1 MMVDWKHWRI
11 GAAAG
16 VALLATVAGAVPA
29 LASRT
34 ASSPQAR
41 YAARTLKATDT
52 AHLRYVSA
60 AGSLLSEEGSASGT
74 LPGKMRASVNVGA
87 SISGNFTIYTKGG
100 TIKGHGSATPHG
112 SGSVES
118 FAGSIVLTGG
128 TGRFAHVRGKTG
140 LYGTFNRSTYAL
152 TIQTTGTFSY

>member
-1 MMVDWKHWRI
+1 MMVINLKRWRI
-11 GAAAG
+11 RAVIEATTS
-16 VALLATVAGAVPA
+16 VALLAAGSAASAV
-29 LASRT
+29 
-34 ASSPQAR
+34 SSPQAR

-87 SISGNFTIYTKGG
+87 AISGNFTIYTKGG
-100 TIKGHGSATPHG
+100 AIKGHGSATPHG
-112 SGSVES
+112 SGTFES

-128 TGRFAHVRGKTG
+128 TGRFAHARGKTG
-140 LYGTFNRSTYAL
+140 LYGTFNRSTYSL
-152 TIQTTGTFSY
+152 TIQTTGTLTY